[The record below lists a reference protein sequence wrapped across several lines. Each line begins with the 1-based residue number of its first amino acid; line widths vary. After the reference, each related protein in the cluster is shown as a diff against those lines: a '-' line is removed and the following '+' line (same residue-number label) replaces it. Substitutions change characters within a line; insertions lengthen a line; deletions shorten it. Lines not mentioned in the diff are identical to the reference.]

1 MIDIYSGENNLQ
13 LHYYLENGSH
23 SMDAIILNRAE
34 NELLKIFKEIATVLD
49 VDIIIETE
57 ALEEGGVKAIYKFVT
72 KKKYRKN
79 IALISAFI
87 AGIASTVISNVAT
100 EKFNTDEEME
110 TLQKQE
116 LRLKIQKL
124 KNEIK
129 EQEKLE
135 SSESD
140 EAIKIIETN
149 EIIEHLTS
157 SETIKEISNFISERN
172 KVKIYKS
179 NFYKNI
185 KNERKVLKVSTQI
198 VDDKQNPITKE
209 QVIVRKD
216 FQDLIIDNYQIEDDY
231 KQQVTLEIVSP
242 VLQGNSIKWKA
253 ILNGKIITFNM
264 RDKNFRDLILTR
276 NLKFSNGTKI
286 ICDLETKRKM
296 NKDGDIILG
305 AKSVYE
311 VIAILY
317 SDGTKVDIL

>member
-1 MIDIYSGENNLQ
+1 MSQ
-13 LHYYLENGSH
+13 
-23 SMDAIILNRAE
+23 
-34 NELLKIFKEIATVLD
+34 
-49 VDIIIETE
+49 
-57 ALEEGGVKAIYKFVT
+57 
-72 KKKYRKN
+72 RKN

-253 ILNGKIITFNM
+253 ILNGEIITFNM